1 MNLLHESDELSNH
14 RTIISIC
21 LNESDELCNYRTII
35 SICLNESDEL
45 SNHRTI
51 ISICYMNLM
60 NCVIIELLYQF
71 V

>member
-35 SICLNESDEL
+35 
-45 SNHRTI
+45 
-51 ISICYMNLM
+51 
-60 NCVIIELLYQF
+60 
-71 V
+71 